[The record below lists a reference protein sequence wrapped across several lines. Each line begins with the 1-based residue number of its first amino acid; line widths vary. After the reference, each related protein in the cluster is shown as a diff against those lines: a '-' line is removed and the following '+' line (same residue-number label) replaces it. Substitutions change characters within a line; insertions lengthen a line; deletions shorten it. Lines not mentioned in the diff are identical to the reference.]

1 MLMQLAIVVKN
12 NIVWHN
18 CGHDVEYVY
27 NCYILSN
34 TQKHITR
41 YKDLSMHNRL
51 GPNHDKDIRNA
62 FVPIAI
68 YSYYNCYIR

>member
-27 NCYILSN
+27 NLHFKQYS
-34 TQKHITR
+34 KAYSYR

-51 GPNHDKDIRNA
+51 GPNHDKDI
-62 FVPIAI
+62 
-68 YSYYNCYIR
+68 